1 MVWYGDRPAYHF
13 MRSTIR
19 NTPPC
24 QDYHFPMSGIRGCT
38 IRPTYPRHGTY
49 DTAMSGIRGFR
60 LALRTIVFPPPLS
73 SICRKSVAFF
83 DFRVRFPQEGCKNVF
98 SQLLF
103 QLQLSVQP
111 IMDLDFICFTNMPS
125 NYSKI
130 INLIC

>member
-1 MVWYGDRPAYHF
+1 MVWYGDRPASHF

-60 LALRTIVFPPPLS
+60 LALRYPQLGDHTPDDVVRGPTRLMIVLS
-73 SICRKSVAFF
+73 QSIVPASAV
-83 DFRVRFPQEGCKNVF
+83 
-98 SQLLF
+98 
-103 QLQLSVQP
+103 
-111 IMDLDFICFTNMPS
+111 
-125 NYSKI
+125 
-130 INLIC
+130 